1 MSFQSSSMTRV
12 RPSPVMW
19 FVVALAAA
27 CFAAVWAYRKE
38 GEQPARSAKAT
49 APLPGGV
56 RTPEFPRVEGPRFS
70 GANVVV
76 ISIDTLRRDHLAPY
90 GAAFET
96 ATASRLAREGVVFA
110 HAVSQVPRRLSSCR
124 SLCRGMYPAH
134 HGGRE
139 RGGFVLGSESTTLAD
154 GSTGGGYRTGG
165 F

>member
-1 MSFQSSSMTRV
+1 
-12 RPSPVMW
+12 MW
-19 FVVALAAA
+19 FVVALAAAA

-38 GEQPARSAKAT
+38 GEQPARSAKAI

-96 ATASRLAREGVVFA
+96 ATASRLAREGVVFE
-110 HAVSQVPRRLSSCR
+110 HAVSQVPLVVPR
-124 SLCRGMYPAH
+124 P
-134 HGGRE
+134 
-139 RGGFVLGSESTTLAD
+139 
-154 GSTGGGYRTGG
+154 
-165 F
+165 